1 MGEQAMDRT
10 KILLVAADVL
20 FRESL
25 GRLLDGEWDLVVA
38 GQCGTTA
45 EALETLGR
53 LSAELILVEMQTA
66 GDTAH
71 EFVTRARQAGYRGK
85 FLLLAG
91 GLSPQSS
98 VKALQLGVSGIFLKS
113 RGLETLL
120 RAVRQVA
127 SGETWVERDI
137 IQALAESAEQ
147 SRSPAD
153 RQVLEGVLDGLTNRA
168 IAARMGVPEAKV
180 KAALRRIY
188 RRAGVQSRAQ
198 LIRATLEQSAGRG

>member
-1 MGEQAMDRT
+1 MAPT
-10 KILLVAADVL
+10 KILLVAEDVL

-25 GRLLDGEWDLVVA
+25 GRLLDGEADLVVA
-38 GQCGTTA
+38 GQCGTAA
-45 EALETLGR
+45 EALEALGR
-53 LSAELILVEMQTA
+53 LPAELILIETQA
-66 GDTAH
+66 GGDAAN
-71 EFVTRARQAGYRGK
+71 EFVTRARQAGYRGR
-85 FLLLAG
+85 FLLLAAA
-91 GLSPQSS
+91 LNRQSS
-98 VKALQLGVSGIFLKS
+98 VKALQLGVSGIFLES

-127 SGETWVERDI
+127 SGQAWVERDM

-147 SRSPAD
+147 SLNAAD
-153 RQVLEGVLDGLTNRA
+153 QQVREGVVDGLSNRA

-198 LIRATLEQSAGRG
+198 LIRATLEHSAGKD